1 MRKLILTIVYL
12 VYAGMRK
19 KGYEK
24 LDSIFYSLSVLASLS
39 TLVFILSLALFA
51 SNSSFIDKNDTILD
65 FIVSTIVVI
74 IFIKMMIL
82 YIFFFKSD
90 VFEKRYSEVKDSK
103 VLREYP
109 IESSIL
115 AIAFFMFL
123 GLTSFLL
130 L

>member
-1 MRKLILTIVYL
+1 MGGLH
-12 VYAGMRK
+12 
-19 KGYEK
+19 
-24 LDSIFYSLSVLASLS
+24 
-39 TLVFILSLALFA
+39 